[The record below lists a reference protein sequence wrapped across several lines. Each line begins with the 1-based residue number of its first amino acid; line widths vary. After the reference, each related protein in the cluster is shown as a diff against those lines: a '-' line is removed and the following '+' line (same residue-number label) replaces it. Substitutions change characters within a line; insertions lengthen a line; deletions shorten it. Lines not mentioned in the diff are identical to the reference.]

1 MVVRKFVAALAVSA
15 ALVLGTTGCSLS
27 RNVESLQAY
36 VPSDGAEA
44 AVDGVKALNIIYLTT
59 NVVPKDSWAGT
70 EVGAIIGSFV
80 NTTKEPVQIRLQFN
94 EDSADASDVVAP
106 QKREWVSEVIAP
118 GAKYDIGYNENP
130 ALSAILL
137 KDNGYAVKPG
147 SLVSVWFAV
156 NNGAGV
162 ELRVP
167 ALDGSLEQY
176 APLVANLG
184 NADEHSG
191 E

>member
-1 MVVRKFVAALAVSA
+1 LVVRKFVAALAVSA
-15 ALVLGTTGCSLS
+15 ALVLGTSGCSLS

-59 NVVPKDSWAGT
+59 NVVPKDAWAGT

-94 EDSADASDVVAP
+94 EDASEASDVVAA

-130 ALSAILL
+130 GLSAILL
-137 KDNGYAVKPG
+137 KDNGTAVKPG